1 MTDPLPLRELVTGLG
16 GVFFRAQ
23 DPDALAAWYR
33 DRLGIDPVPTS
44 YEAPCWHQQAG
55 PTVFAPFKADTDYFG
70 RSSQAFMVNLR
81 VADLDA
87 VVARLQAAGVVVTVD
102 PETWPNGRFAR
113 THDPEG
119 NPIELWQPSLPADS
133 PLARWHAA
141 VAARDPARIPP
152 LLADDAV
159 FHSPVVHAPQVGKPL
174 VAAYLS
180 AAFAVLGAGPFRYVR
195 EVAAGRDAV
204 LEFETR
210 IDDTEVNGVDLV
222 RWNEAGLIVDFKVML
237 RPARAIAVVQ
247 ERMAAMLARFG
258 KGPA

>member
-1 MTDPLPLRELVTGLG
+1 MAVDRKHAALVAGIGGL
-16 GVFFRAQ
+16 FFRARH
-23 DPDALAAWYR
+23 PDALAAWYR
-33 DRLGIDPVPTS
+33 DHLGIDPVPTT
-44 YEAPCWHQQAG
+44 YEAPCWQQQAG

-70 RSSQAFMVNLR
+70 RPEQAFMVNLR

-87 VVARLQAAGVVVTVD
+87 VVARLQAAGITVTVD
-102 PETWPNGRFAR
+102 PEIWPNGRFAR

-159 FHSPVVHAPQVGKPL
+159 FHSPVVFAPQNGKPL
-174 VAAYLS
+174 VAAYLA
-180 AAFAVLGAGPFRYVR
+180 AAFAVLGEGPFRYVR
-195 EVAAGRDAV
+195 EVSAGSEAV

-210 IDDTEVNGVDLV
+210 IDDTEINGIDLI

-237 RPARAIAVVQ
+237 RPARAISVVQ

>member
-1 MTDPLPLRELVTGLG
+1 MTDAVPLHDLVTGLG
-16 GVFFRAQ
+16 GLFFRAR

-33 DRLGIDPVPTS
+33 DHLGIDPVPTS
-44 YEAPCWHQQAG
+44 YEAPCWQQQAG

-70 RSSQAFMVNLR
+70 RPEQAFMVNLR
-81 VADLDA
+81 VRDLDVLA
-87 VVARLQAAGVVVTVD
+87 ARLGAAGIAVTVD
-102 PETWPNGRFAR
+102 PEVWPNGRFAR
-113 THDPEG
+113 LHDPEG
-119 NPIELWQPSLPADS
+119 NPIELWQPSTPADS

-159 FHSPVVHAPQVGKPL
+159 FHSPVVHAPQAGKPL

-195 EVAAGRDAV
+195 EVASGRDAV

-210 IDDTEVNGVDLV
+210 IDDTAINGVDLI
-222 RWNEAGLIVDFKVML
+222 RWNVAGLIEDFKVML
-237 RPARAIAVVQ
+237 RPARAISVVQ
-247 ERMAAMLARFG
+247 ERMAAMLARGG
-258 KGPA
+258 KVGA

>member
-1 MTDPLPLRELVTGLG
+1 MSVQPAVNAPVTGLG
-16 GVFFRAQ
+16 GVFFRAH
-23 DPDALAAWYR
+23 DPAALAAWYR
-33 DRLGIDPVPTS
+33 DHLGIDPVPDS
-44 YEAPCWHQQAG
+44 YAAPCWQQQAG

-70 RSSQAFMVNLR
+70 RAEQAFMVNLR
-81 VADLDA
+81 VRDLDA
-87 VVARLQAAGVVVTVD
+87 LAARLRGAGIAVAVD

-113 THDPEG
+113 IHDPEG
-119 NPIELWQPSLPADS
+119 NPIELWQPSTPSDS

-141 VAARDPARIPP
+141 LLARDPALIPP

-159 FHSPVVHAPQVGKPL
+159 FHSPVVFAPQVGKPL
-174 VAAYLS
+174 VAMYLA
-180 AAFAVLGAGPFRYVR
+180 AAFAVLGEGPFRYVR

-210 IDDTEVNGVDLV
+210 IDDTDINGVDLI

-237 RPARAIAVVQ
+237 RPMRAITLVQ
-247 ERMAAMLARFG
+247 QRMAAMLAQFG

>member
-1 MTDPLPLRELVTGLG
+1 MSIQPAASQPVTGIG
-16 GVFFRAQ
+16 GVFFRAR
-23 DPDALAAWYR
+23 DPAALAAWYR
-33 DRLGIDPVPTS
+33 DHLGIDPVPDS
-44 YEAPCWHQQAG
+44 YEAPCWQQQAG

-70 RSSQAFMVNLR
+70 RPEQSFMVNLR
-81 VADLDA
+81 VRDLDA
-87 VVARLQAAGVVVTVD
+87 LVARLRNAGIVVAVD
-102 PETWPNGRFAR
+102 PEAWPNGRFAR

-133 PLARWHAA
+133 PLARWHDA
-141 VAARDPARIPP
+141 VASRDPARIPP
-152 LLADDAV
+152 LLADEAV
-159 FHSPVVHAPQVGKPL
+159 FHSPVVFAPQVGKPV
-174 VAAYLS
+174 VAAYLM

-210 IDDTEVNGVDLV
+210 IDDTDINGVDLI
-222 RWNEAGLIVDFKVML
+222 RWNDAGLIVDFKVML

-247 ERMAAMLARFG
+247 ERMAAMLGRFG